1 MLKKKKVSFLRSII
15 TATGGDTKMESH
27 SSPLPREVNAS
38 TDNVLRAAVAPG
50 MTTALELRNPPSVN
64 AAKTSP
70 TTIPQS
76 GVVLPSEAWLQV
88 MYAVEK
94 FSNHLLYL
102 S

>member
-1 MLKKKKVSFLRSII
+1 
-15 TATGGDTKMESH
+15 MESH

-88 MYAVEK
+88 MYISLETSVIVHILILFFLFLEVIV
-94 FSNHLLYL
+94 SN
-102 S
+102 

>member
-1 MLKKKKVSFLRSII
+1 
-15 TATGGDTKMESH
+15 MESH

-38 TDNVLRAAVAPG
+38 TDNELRAAVAPG